1 MWNEEMCICRG
12 CEVPEKTIAFDSL
25 VDILMRETMTAF
37 KAKPYITVRQ
47 DK

>member
-1 MWNEEMCICRG
+1 MWNEEMCICSG

-25 VDILMRETMTAF
+25 VMRETMTAF
-37 KAKPYITVRQ
+37 KAKPYKTVRR